1 VFFCDRCRVGM
12 GKCNSKMGVGNEKQ
26 RTILLIGGSGGIGSA
41 LIQSAL
47 FNSNIM
53 CVPTFFANKPI
64 GSDLSWQYYDSGDL
78 LSAESMVE
86 NLSNECDIDMIIDAS
101 GAFFASTIEKTS
113 LDTIRS
119 VVWTNF
125 LAPLALTKIALKY
138 LAPSGKIVFLSSVTT
153 QLNVYGSSI
162 YAASKSGLEK
172 TILLLGPE
180 YEKSG
185 KAICGIRLG
194 YMDYGMTYQI
204 NETTRN
210 QIKNSLPNGEFL
222 TIDALADLLLK
233 LLHSDFS
240 SVTGKIYNLD
250 IN

>member
-1 VFFCDRCRVGM
+1 M
-12 GKCNSKMGVGNEKQ
+12 GKCNSKMGVGDEKE

-41 LIQSAL
+41 LIHSNL
-47 FNSNIM
+47 FGPNIK
-53 CVPTFFANKPI
+53 CIPTFFANKPI
-64 GSDLSWQYYDSGDL
+64 DIDFSWQYYDSGDL
-78 LSAESMVE
+78 LSAESLIE
-86 NLSNECDIDMIIDAS
+86 KLSNECGIDMIIDAS
-101 GAFFASTIEKTS
+101 GAFFASTIEKAS
-113 LDTIRS
+113 LDTIRD

-153 QLNVYGSSI
+153 QLNVYGSSV

-172 TILLLGPE
+172 AISLLGPE
-180 YEKSG
+180 YEKNG

-210 QIKNSLPNGEFL
+210 QIKNSLPKGEFL
-222 TIDALADLLLK
+222 TINELADLLLK
-233 LLHSDFS
+233 LFHADLA
-240 SVTGKIYNLD
+240 SVTGKIYDLGGK
-250 IN
+250 